1 MLRTCRYSD
10 NAAEEALVV
19 VLRKHTRLV
28 DCDEEIPAL
37 REQLLDTIP
46 CLLIDDQIMKAFV
59 NLPVVGHPPKVDR
72 VRQDLAPARHSSAA
86 PRADQA

>member
-1 MLRTCRYSD
+1 MAEPDHDRRLAQGPKRPTSTVLS
-10 NAAEEALVV
+10 AAEEALVV

-46 CLLIDDQIMKAFV
+46 CLLIDDRIMKAFV
-59 NLPVVGHPPKVDR
+59 NLPVVGQPPR
-72 VRQDLAPARHSSAA
+72 
-86 PRADQA
+86 